1 MSGEL
6 LDRSRAEE
14 YAAWFRALADPTRIQ
29 ILEFVARSGR
39 GLSVGEIVD
48 AVGLAQSTVSQ
59 HLRILLEVRFVL
71 MEPVGT
77 SRRYRVND
85 RCVGSFPTAADVVM
99 GRPAP
104 VVECAG

>member
-1 MSGEL
+1 MTGEV

-59 HLRILLEVRFVL
+59 HLRVLADVRFVL
-71 MEPVGT
+71 VEPEGSV
-77 SRRYRVND
+77 RRYRVNE
-85 RCVGSFPTAADVVM
+85 RCVACFPSAADVLM
-99 GRPAP
+99 GRPP
-104 VVECAG
+104 PTPS